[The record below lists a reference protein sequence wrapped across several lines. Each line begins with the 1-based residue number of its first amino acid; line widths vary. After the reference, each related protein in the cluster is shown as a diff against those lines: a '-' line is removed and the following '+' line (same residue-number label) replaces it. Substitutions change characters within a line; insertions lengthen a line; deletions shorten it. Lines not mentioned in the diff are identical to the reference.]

1 MKVYIAVDMEG
12 LSGVVHSCRT
22 VSVANPQAFLEA
34 REWMVA
40 EANAAIEG
48 AVQGGAT
55 EILVNDVHWPMRNL
69 IVDRL
74 DHRARLISGFNKPWF
89 TLQGLD
95 DSIDLMFCIGYHGTA
110 SMVHA
115 VLGHTYLSKEILRID
130 GNSENQLDL
139 MELSVEALV
148 AGEKGV
154 PIGLVTGDEAT
165 IMRAR
170 DLLGPIEMVVVKLG
184 LDRYAADSLTLDE
197 ACRRITAAA
206 KRAIERIEVFQPLRT
221 KLPTNLRVEFA
232 NASHVARLAWVPGVE
247 KISSRVVTI
256 EGKTWCEVYARLAI
270 CVQTVAQNID
280 PYY

>member
-1 MKVYIAVDMEG
+1 MKVYITVDMEG
-12 LSGVVHSCRT
+12 LSGVVHSSRT
-22 VSVANPQAFLEA
+22 VSIGNHQAFLEA
-34 REWMVA
+34 RAWMVA
-40 EANAAIEG
+40 EANAAVEG
-48 AVQGGAT
+48 AFQGGAT
-55 EILVNDVHWPMRNL
+55 EIVVNDVHWPMRNL

-74 DHRARLISGFNKPWF
+74 DPRARLISGLNKPWF

-110 SMVHA
+110 SMEYA

-130 GNSENQLDL
+130 GNAENQLDL
-139 MELSVEALV
+139 MELHIEALV

-170 DLLGPIEMVVVKLG
+170 DLLGPIEAVVVKLG
-184 LDRYAADSLTLDE
+184 LDRYAADSLTLEE
-197 ACRRITAAA
+197 ACKQITAAA

-221 KLPTNLRVEFA
+221 KLPIDLRVEFA

-247 KISSRVVTI
+247 KISSRAVTI
-256 EGKTWCEVYARLAI
+256 EGKTWSEVYARLAI
-270 CVQTVAQNID
+270 CVQAVAQNID